1 MFELIKFIIYYG
13 VLVAVALILGLIM
26 WAFPAHAQLV
36 CGEHPEVVKNLGQ
49 KYSEKPVS
57 MGLGNNGS
65 MIEIFAS
72 KKGTFTIV
80 VTRPDG
86 KSCLVATGE
95 SWESITNSFENKP
108 QT

>member
-1 MFELIKFIIYYG
+1 MKTLFLS
-13 VLVAVALILGLIM
+13 LILVL
-26 WAFPAHAQLV
+26 FNTSSFAQLA
-36 CGEHPEVVKNLGQ
+36 CGDHPEVVKNLGQ

-86 KSCLVATGE
+86 KSCLVAAGE
-95 SWESITNSFENKP
+95 SWESIIKKKDKGL
-108 QT
+108 